1 MQEYENRGKKSL
13 KNKFVAAIA
22 VGERVDDIF
31 LVIEKSLHRYQKPKA
46 DGEEEFLRLVLGD
59 NSGTINAIMW
69 QGAREAYG
77 NCEASPLVRVTG
89 QVGTYREQPQLT
101 VDSLTPV
108 AKEQVNLADFQ
119 RASGKDRREM
129 VAELRE
135 LIQGLENPHLKELLR
150 SFFDDRKFLIAF
162 ADAPAAKSI
171 HHAYVGGLLEHTLE
185 TVSICLH
192 LVKLYPCYLNR
203 DLLVAGAL
211 LHDIGKI
218 KEYDAHALNFEIT
231 DDGKLFGHIIL
242 GSQMVEG
249 AIARLEGFPPALA
262 SELLHMILSHH
273 GQREW
278 GSPEPP
284 KTMNAFAL
292 HHADYLGAQM
302 NHFYEVLH
310 RHRAGEGEWT
320 PLDSKLER
328 SLYLGFLPQELGQE

>member
-1 MQEYENRGKKSL
+1 L
-13 KNKFVAAIA
+13 KNRFVAALSE
-22 VGERVDDIF
+22 GERVDDIF
-31 LVIEKSLHRYQKPKA
+31 LVIEKSLHRFQNPKA

-59 NSGTINAIMW
+59 KSGTINAVMW
-69 QGAREAYG
+69 QGAREGYR
-77 NCEASPLVRVTG
+77 CCVASPLVRVTG

-101 VDSLTPV
+101 VESLSPV
-108 AKEQVNLADFQ
+108 AREQVNLADFQ
-119 RASGKDRREM
+119 RASERDRRQM

-135 LIQGLENPHLKELLR
+135 LIQSLENPHLQDLLR
-150 SFFDDRKFLIAF
+150 YFFEDRKFLIAF

-192 LVKLYPCYLNR
+192 LVKLYPRYLNR

-211 LHDIGKI
+211 LHDIGKV
-218 KEYDAHALNFEIT
+218 KEYDAHALNFAIT
-231 DDGKLFGHIIL
+231 DAGKLFGHIIL
-242 GSQMVEG
+242 GLQMVE
-249 AIARLEGFPPALA
+249 EALA
-262 SELLHMILSHH
+262 GLKDFPQDLAAELLHMILSHH

-302 NHFYEVLH
+302 NHFHEVLD
-310 RHRAGEGEWT
+310 RHRAGEGKWT
-320 PLDSKLER
+320 PLDGKLER
-328 SLYLGFLPQELGQE
+328 SLYLGFLSRDLGEE